1 MYIILYLEMCVCVC
15 VCVDFK
21 LVSGITQ
28 FQYIDFL
35 FESNQTVSPGFTSI
49 YVWNLNQTVLELDL
63 WIFRSSLDGIWTHTI
78 DTLQHQSL
86 SLMSSALD
94 HSTTSAILKYYLVS

>member
-1 MYIILYLEMCVCVC
+1 MCVCVC

-49 YVWNLNQTVLELDL
+49 YV
-63 WIFRSSLDGIWTHTI
+63 
-78 DTLQHQSL
+78 
-86 SLMSSALD
+86 
-94 HSTTSAILKYYLVS
+94 

>member
-1 MYIILYLEMCVCVC
+1 MYVYYIVFRNVRVRVC

-49 YVWNLNQTVLELDL
+49 YV
-63 WIFRSSLDGIWTHTI
+63 
-78 DTLQHQSL
+78 
-86 SLMSSALD
+86 
-94 HSTTSAILKYYLVS
+94 